1 MSDISDASDLLATAR
16 ESVLRELLP
25 ALPAEQ
31 RYAARMIANAIS
43 IASREH
49 AAGGHALAREA
60 GRLRELLRVQRQA
73 APVEGAAQQ
82 DEQTRALRQALAAA
96 IRRGAFD
103 ETGRSR
109 ALQEHLLRTAE
120 DQVAISN
127 PRALASPAG

>member
-1 MSDISDASDLLATAR
+1 MSDVSDASDLLAAAR
-16 ESVLRELLP
+16 ESVLHELLP

-43 IASREH
+43 IAAREH
-49 AAGGHALAREA
+49 AARGRALACEA
-60 GRLRELLRVQRQA
+60 GRLRELLGAQRLA
-73 APVEGAAQQ
+73 APVEQTAQRN
-82 DEQTRALRQALAAA
+82 EQTHALRQALAAA

-103 ETGRSR
+103 EARRSR

>member
-1 MSDISDASDLLATAR
+1 MSDVSDASELLAIAR
-16 ESVLRELLP
+16 ESVLRELVP

-31 RYAARMIANAIS
+31 RYVARMIANAIA

-49 AAGGHALAREA
+49 AAAAPALACEA
-60 GRLRELLRVQRQA
+60 GRLRKLLA
-73 APVEGAAQQ
+73 AQSVVAPAEPTAQQ
-82 DEQTRALRQALAAA
+82 DERTGALRQALAAA

-103 ETGRSR
+103 EPVHRR
-109 ALQEHLLRTAE
+109 ALREHLLRTAE